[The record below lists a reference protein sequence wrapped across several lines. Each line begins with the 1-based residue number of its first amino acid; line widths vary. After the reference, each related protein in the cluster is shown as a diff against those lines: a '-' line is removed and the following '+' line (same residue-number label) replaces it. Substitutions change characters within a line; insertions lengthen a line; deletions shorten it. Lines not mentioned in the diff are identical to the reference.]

1 MVAHHRSFTII
12 LLSLFILQ
20 FSPSAKAI
28 RKDVSFQLKRHCKTT
43 VQGRFYLADDNGYVC
58 DAFSVDPRSRCCP
71 GRGDQFSCQG
81 CNIVSQCCNSYEFC
95 VSCCLH
101 PQMINKELASS
112 VQIAKPVTAV
122 GNDLK
127 LGIYGNIFDYCAG
140 RCRHNS
146 ESVVHENAYM
156 SEFHHCFSIPTN
168 SSGSVIETIAY
179 ANGFLLFPYTYLDK
193 EDLVTPSASLMEN
206 LVCPTSSLYLITVKC
221 KRSYVQCKLF
231 LIALLVSEL
240 FSCITIR
247 IKKYMSCKGACLSS
261 VGADQPAE
269 VVDDAPTYL
278 NPGACLYTERQS
290 TLSCDGSHSHTR
302 RLCPCA

>member
-12 LLSLFILQ
+12 LLSLSILQ

-101 PQMINKELASS
+101 PQMINKELASN
-112 VQIAKPVTAV
+112 VQIAKPVTA
-122 GNDLK
+122 
-127 LGIYGNIFDYCAG
+127 GIYGNIFDYCAG

-146 ESVVHENAYM
+146 ESVIFQVHENAYM

-168 SSGSVIETIAY
+168 SSESSSTQLERLAGINVIVGRQGGSCDSVCKS
-179 ANGFLLFPYTYLDK
+179 NGKSCVPNKLSLLNNCQ
-193 EDLVTPSASLMEN
+193 VM
-206 LVCPTSSLYLITVKC
+206 
-221 KRSYVQCKLF
+221 
-231 LIALLVSEL
+231 
-240 FSCITIR
+240 
-247 IKKYMSCKGACLSS
+247 KKYMSCKGACLSS